1 MKDFLQFSHV
11 SEQTEPS
18 SSLLVGFF
26 TALGI
31 VLLFG
36 MIFQEARTTYAQST
50 NETQYVAKSSEPKD

>member
-18 SSLLVGFF
+18 SSILISFF
-26 TALGI
+26 TVLGI

-36 MIFQEARTTYAQST
+36 MVLQEAKSAYAQPAS
-50 NETQYVAKSSEPKD
+50 ETQHIAKSSEPKD